1 MPSEGVEQILHFLPI
16 SETLGTAGQPTPPQF
31 ADIRAA
37 GYQVVVNLAMP
48 TSSNALPNEAQL
60 VAEQGMTYV
69 HIPVVWESPTLA
81 DLEKF
86 LAVMEAHQG
95 QKVLAH
101 CALNMRVSCFVFL
114 YRVIR
119 QGTPPEAARE
129 TLLRIWQPDEVW
141 QDFMARALAHYSS
154 VAV

>member
-1 MPSEGVEQILHFLPI
+1 MPAGGVAQILHYWPI
-16 SETLGTAGQPTPPQF
+16 SETLGTAGQPTPSQF

-60 VAEQGMTYV
+60 VAEQGMAYV

-81 DLEKF
+81 DLERF
-86 LAVMEAHQG
+86 LAIMEAQQG
-95 QKVLAH
+95 QKVLVH

-129 TLLRIWQPDEVW
+129 ALLRIWQPDEVW
-141 QDFMARALAHYSS
+141 QGFMARVLAHYSS
-154 VAV
+154 SAG